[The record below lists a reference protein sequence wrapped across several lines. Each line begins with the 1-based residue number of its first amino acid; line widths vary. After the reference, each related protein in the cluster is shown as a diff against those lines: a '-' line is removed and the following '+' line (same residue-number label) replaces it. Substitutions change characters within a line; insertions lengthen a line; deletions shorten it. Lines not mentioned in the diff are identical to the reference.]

1 MLFDIYLSAIILSV
15 VVYLKLLKKFFSRT
29 PGSAGGMLKGLGF
42 ALVLLTT
49 SIFSYGQATSVN
61 GGSIQGSITDPS
73 GAVVPDASVTVLDTD
88 TGSSKTVITDKAGF
102 YSVGPLNPGNYT
114 VTVVGS
120 GFEHLSVKTV
130 VRTGTATSGSFKLT
144 LGSSAETVEVN
155 AGALQINTDQI
166 GVAGV
171 ITREQI
177 DSLPVNGRDILDYA
191 QLQPGVILQSGQT
204 FDPTKAGYSA
214 ISVSGVGGRTTR
226 ILLDGQDI
234 TDETVGT
241 TIYNVPSGAIQE
253 FQLNRS
259 TQDVSGS
266 VTSTGQVLVS
276 TQSGTNA
283 FHGNLFYNFQDA
295 RAGAAEVGG
304 LQAPFQRNQF
314 GGYFGGPIIKDK
326 LFFYGGAE
334 RIKQSEEDV
343 ALGASPVF
351 SAILQQYPFVPA
363 PFTDTFSYARLD
375 YNGPKGIHFFVRGVY
390 SVNSDLATFGLAPY
404 QLYQN
409 RDNVPGL
416 VGGADFTT
424 GHFTHSFRG
433 GYEKFHNLLQDG
445 TAGLSSIYNPS
456 GPALGGLV
464 TLTGSLNAGP
474 NYLAPQG
481 TFQTDKQFRYDGS
494 WTKSSHTIKFGF
506 DMNRLA
512 SGGFAE
518 FFGSALFTSL
528 EATPSN
534 LPAGLDPTNPL
545 NYVAQYYYIGN
556 GNSLFSERPG
566 FGLAGG
572 LSPSWR
578 FGAYVADTWKAT
590 PSFTLTAG
598 LRWSV
603 DTDRANQDLP
613 TPLCSSV
620 DPSLQFA
627 GCTGNTPL
635 FDQYQ
640 AGLGVRTHQPYANF
654 GPQLG
659 FNFSPGDHKT
669 SLRGGIGIFY
679 ESSVFNNT
687 GNARTEVVNSD
698 FPSQNQAFAPQGAS
712 SIQLPGYGTI
722 TSAPDGT
729 PVSQILSEPI
739 GQAAFELNAIKAE
752 YQAKVANVAGPNP
765 SYIGTGNA
773 LYANSIYGGQY
784 KSPYSIQF
792 NGGIQRE
799 LAKGLILSA
808 DYVHNA
814 TLKIP
819 LTVDVNHSGA
829 ARNLNV
835 AAAKNSIAATTAAFG
850 CSGGSSQAAIS
861 CAIANTANTV
871 HPGTGAQI
879 TDFAAVQVDAD
890 GNPIAGGLDSSA
902 VSFSGASPLAYGLTP
917 ATGAAFAGDNP
928 NVGAGKFI
936 LPVGRSGYDALQVV
950 LQQQKSH
957 PAPGI
962 VSSNVQV
969 SYSLSRI
976 VSGNNGSNPADQ
988 FFAGALSYD
997 NDDPNRY
1004 LGRTPL
1010 DHSNEL
1016 SFGGSL
1022 GLKYGLQVAMI
1033 GHFFSASAASLTLDN
1048 LSGATGQIF
1057 QTDVNGDGIGGDLVP
1072 STIPGAYEHEIKG
1085 GKGLNTLINNYNAA
1099 YAGTPTPA
1107 GQALIAAG
1115 LFTQGQLLA
1124 ANGVQQAIA
1133 SAPSNPLNN
1142 AALRTFDLSANY
1154 PIRFNRFHEGLALI
1168 PGVAMYNV
1176 FNMSNF
1182 GFIPGI
1188 VGSATGTLLNQGDAG
1203 QPGYYNGTSD
1213 QATLNQ
1219 ARTTRNS
1226 GTFDQGGPRTTEFQL
1241 KLNF

>member
-1 MLFDIYLSAIILSV
+1 MKKLFTLFMLLFA
-15 VVYLKLLKKFFSRT
+15 T
-29 PGSAGGMLKGLGF
+29 AML
-42 ALVLLTT
+42 
-49 SIFSYGQATSVN
+49 SYGQATSQN

-73 GAVVPDASVTVLDTD
+73 GAVVPNATVTILDTD
-88 TGSSKTVITDKAGF
+88 TGSSKTITTDKSGF
-102 YSVGPLNPGNYT
+102 YSVGPLNPGPYT
-114 VTVVGS
+114 VTISGA
-120 GFEHLSVKTV
+120 GFEKLSVTTV
-130 VRTGTATSGSFKLT
+130 IRTGTATPGSFKLT

-191 QLQPGVILQSGQT
+191 QLEPGVILQSGQT

-241 TIYNVPSGAIQE
+241 TIYNVPAGAIQE

-283 FHGNLFYNFQDA
+283 FHGNGFYNFQDA
-295 RAGAAEVGG
+295 RAGAANVGG
-304 LQAPFQRNQF
+304 LTAPFQRNQF
-314 GGYFGGPIIKDK
+314 GGYVGGPIIKDK
-326 LFFYGGAE
+326 LFFFGGIE

-351 SAILQQYPFVPA
+351 QSILTAFPFVPA
-363 PFTDTFSYARLD
+363 PFTDTFSMARLD
-375 YNGPKGIHFFVRGVY
+375 YSGPKGIHFFARGVY
-390 SVNSDLATFGLAPY
+390 SVNSDLATFGLTPY

-416 VGGADFTT
+416 VGGADFST

-445 TAGLSSIYNPS
+445 TAAAGNSIYNPS
-456 GPALGGLV
+456 GPAVGGNL
-464 TLTGSLNAGP
+464 TLLGSLNAGP

-481 TFQTDKQFRYDGS
+481 TFQTDKQFRYDGT
-494 WTKSSHTIKFGF
+494 WTKGAHTIKFGY

-518 FFGSALFTSL
+518 FFGASL
-528 EATPSN
+528 LTIITATPGN
-534 LPAGLDPTNPL
+534 LVAGGSSANPL
-545 NYVAQYYYIGN
+545 DYIASQYDIGN

-572 LSPSWR
+572 LDPSWR
-578 FGAYVADTWKAT
+578 FGAYVADTWKAS
-590 PSFTLTAG
+590 SFLTLTAG

-620 DPSLQFA
+620 APNLQFA

-654 GPQLG
+654 GPQAG

-687 GNARTEVVNSD
+687 GNTRTEAVNAD
-698 FPSQNQAFAPQGAS
+698 FPSQNQGYGYQGAS
-712 SIQLPGYGTI
+712 SITLPGFGVVTA
-722 TSAPDGT
+722 SPDGT
-729 PVSQILSEPI
+729 PVSTILSESI
-739 GQAAFELNAIKAE
+739 GQAAPELNAIKAE

-765 SYIGTGNA
+765 SYIGTGGG
-773 LYANSIYGGQY
+773 LYANDIYAAPY
-784 KSPYSIQF
+784 VSPYSIQF

-819 LTVDVNHSGA
+819 VTQDVNHNGA
-829 ARNLNV
+829 ARTLNV
-835 AAAKNSIAATTAAFG
+835 SAA
-850 CSGGSSQAAIS
+850 QAAIARTLAPNPAANYAGYPQCPQGYS
-861 CAIANTANTV
+861 SAAVTCAIAA
-871 HPGTGAQI
+871 GATIQ
-879 TDFAAVQVDAD
+879 DFAS
-890 GNPIAGGLDSSA
+890 NGLDSGGVFLGGA
-902 VSFSGASPLAYGLTP
+902 AATNSGYTP
-917 ATGAAFAGDNP
+917 ATGAAFPGTNP
-928 NVGAGKFI
+928 NVGSGKFI
-936 LPVGRSGYDALQVV
+936 LPIGRSGYDALQVV
-950 LQQQKSH
+950 LQQQKAH

-962 VSSNVQV
+962 LTSNFQV
-969 SYSLSRI
+969 SYNLSRI
-976 VSGNNGSNPADQ
+976 VNGNNGTNPADQ
-988 FFAGALSYD
+988 FFEGAQAFD

-1004 LGRTPL
+1004 LGRSPL

-1022 GLKYGLQVAMI
+1022 GIKYGLQVSMI
-1033 GHFFSASAASLTLDN
+1033 GHFFSAPATSLTLDTTA
-1048 LSGATGQIF
+1048 GPTAQIF
-1057 QTDVNGDGIGGDLVP
+1057 QTDVDGDGTTGDLL
-1072 STIPGAYEHEIKG
+1072 PGTNVGYYEHQVKG
-1085 GKGLNTLINNYNAA
+1085 AGLNRVINNYNATN
-1099 YAGTPTPA
+1099 AGTPTPA

-1115 LFTQGQLLA
+1115 LVTPGQLA
-1124 ANGVQQAIA
+1124 ALGGVQQAIA
-1133 SAPSNPLNN
+1133 AAPANPLSN

-1154 PIRFNRFHEGLALI
+1154 PIRLSHVREGLSI
-1168 PGVAMYNV
+1168 VPGVAMYNV

-1182 GFIPGI
+1182 EAIPAI
-1188 VGSATGTLLNQGDAG
+1188 NSVATGVLLNTADAG
-1203 QPGYYNGTSD
+1203 TPGYLNGPNNQSV
-1213 QATLNQ
+1213 LNQ

>member
-1 MLFDIYLSAIILSV
+1 MK
-15 VVYLKLLKKFFSRT
+15 KLLTLVALLFIT
-29 PGSAGGMLKGLGF
+29 ALAG
-42 ALVLLTT
+42 
-49 SIFSYGQATSVN
+49 YGQATSVN

-73 GAVVPDASVTVLDTD
+73 GAVVPEANVTITDTD
-88 TGSSKTVITDKAGF
+88 TGTVKAVTTDSAGF
-102 YSVGPLNPGNYT
+102 YSVGPLIPGNYT
-114 VTVVGS
+114 VSVTKA
-120 GFEHLSVKTV
+120 GFEKLSVKTV
-130 VRTGTATSGSFKLT
+130 VRTGTATSGSFKVT
-144 LGSSAETVEVN
+144 LGSSTETVEVN
-155 AGALQINTDQI
+155 AGALQINTEQI

-191 QLQPGVILQSGQT
+191 QLEPGVILQSGQT

-241 TIYNVPSGAIQE
+241 TIFNVPAGAIQE

-283 FHGNLFYNFQDA
+283 YHGNAFYNFQDA
-295 RAGAAEVGG
+295 RAGAADVGG
-304 LQAPFQRNQF
+304 LTAPFQRNQF

-326 LFFYGGAE
+326 LFFFGGIE

-343 ALGASPVF
+343 ALGASPAF
-351 SAILQQYPFVPA
+351 QSILTEFPFVPA
-363 PFTDTFSYARLD
+363 PFTDTFSMGRLD
-375 YNGPKGIHFFVRGVY
+375 YSGPKGIHFFARAVY
-390 SVNSDLATFGLAPY
+390 SVNSDLATFGLTPY

-445 TAGLSSIYNPS
+445 TAAAGNSIYNPS
-456 GPALGGLV
+456 GPAVGGNL
-464 TLTGSLNAGP
+464 TLLGSLNAGP
-474 NYLAPQG
+474 NYLAPQT
-481 TFQTDKQFRYDGS
+481 TFQSDKQFRYDGS
-494 WTKSSHTIKFGF
+494 WTRGAHTVKFGF
-506 DMNRLA
+506 DMNRLL
-512 SGGFAE
+512 SGGNAE
-518 FFGSALFTSL
+518 FFGASL
-528 EATPSN
+528 VTILTATPGN
-534 LPAGLDPTNPL
+534 LVPGGNAANPL
-545 NYVAQYYYIGN
+545 DYVASQYDIGN

-572 LSPSWR
+572 LDPSWR
-578 FGAYVADTWKAT
+578 FGAYVADTWKVNQ
-590 PSFTLTAG
+590 SLTLTGG

-603 DTDRANQDLP
+603 DTDRANQDLA

-620 DPSLQFA
+620 EPALQFP

-654 GPQLG
+654 GPQAG

-687 GNARTEVVNSD
+687 GNSRTAVVNAD
-698 FPSQNQAFAPQGAS
+698 FPSQNQGFAIQGQS
-712 SIQLPGYGTI
+712 SIVLPGFGVV

-729 PVSQILSEPI
+729 PVSTLLSESI
-739 GQAAFELNAIKAE
+739 GAAAKDLNAIKAE

-765 SYIGTGNA
+765 SYIGTGGGLGA
-773 LYANSIYGGQY
+773 ASIYAAPY
-784 KSPYSIQF
+784 VSPYSIQF
-792 NGGIQRE
+792 NGGVQRE
-799 LAKGLILSA
+799 IAKGLILSA

-819 LTVDVNHSGA
+819 LSQDVNHNGA
-829 ARNLNV
+829 ARTLNT
-835 AAAKNSIAATTAAFG
+835 AAAQNAIATTTASFG
-850 CSGGSSQAAIS
+850 CAGGSSSAAIN
-861 CAIANTANTV
+861 CAIAAGATIQNFASVQTDAN
-871 HPGTGAQI
+871 
-879 TDFAAVQVDAD
+879 
-890 GNPIAGGLDSSA
+890 GNPISGGLDSGVASLGGTSA
-902 VSFSGASPLAYGLTP
+902 SNEGLTP
-917 ATGAAFAGDNP
+917 ATGAAFPGTNP
-928 NVGAGKFI
+928 NVGTGKFI
-936 LPVGRSGYDALQVV
+936 LPIGRSGYDALQVV

-962 VSSNVQV
+962 MSSNFQI

-976 VSGNNGSNPADQ
+976 VSGNGGTNPADQ
-988 FFAGALSYD
+988 FFAGSPAFN

-1004 LGRTPL
+1004 LGRSPL
-1010 DHSNEL
+1010 DHTNEL
-1016 SFGGSL
+1016 SFGGNL
-1022 GLKYGLQVAMI
+1022 GIKYGLNVAMI
-1033 GHFFSASAASLTLDN
+1033 GHFFSAPAASLTLDAT
-1048 LSGATGQIF
+1048 SGATAQIF
-1057 QTDVNGDGIGGDLVP
+1057 QTDVDGDGTTGDLVP
-1072 STIPGAYEHEIKG
+1072 GTNVGYYEHQVKG
-1085 GKGLNTLINNYNAA
+1085 ANLNTIIKNYNATS
-1099 YAGTPTPA
+1099 AGQPTPA
-1107 GQALIAAG
+1107 GQALISAG
-1115 LFTQGQLLA
+1115 LFTQQQLFKLG
-1124 ANGVQQAIA
+1124 GVQQAIA
-1133 SAPSNPLNN
+1133 AAPSNPLSN

-1154 PIRFNRFHEGLALI
+1154 PIKFSRLREGMSLV
-1168 PGVAMYNV
+1168 PGVAVYNV

-1182 GFIPGI
+1182 EAIPGI
-1188 VGSATGTLLNQGDAG
+1188 VGNATGVLLNTADANT
-1203 QPGYYNGTSD
+1203 PGYYNGPNT
-1213 QATLNQ
+1213 QAVLNQ
-1219 ARTTRNS
+1219 GRTTRNS

>member
-1 MLFDIYLSAIILSV
+1 MK
-15 VVYLKLLKKFFSRT
+15 KLLTLVALLFIT
-29 PGSAGGMLKGLGF
+29 ALAG
-42 ALVLLTT
+42 
-49 SIFSYGQATSVN
+49 YGQATSVN

-73 GAVVPDASVTVLDTD
+73 GAVVPEANVTITDTD
-88 TGSSKTVITDKAGF
+88 TGTVKAVTTDSAGF
-102 YSVGPLNPGNYT
+102 YSVGPLIPGNYT
-114 VTVVGS
+114 VSVTKA
-120 GFEHLSVKTV
+120 GFEKLSVKTV
-130 VRTGTATSGSFKLT
+130 VRTGTATSGSFKVT
-144 LGSSAETVEVN
+144 LGSSTETVEVN
-155 AGALQINTDQI
+155 AGALQINTEQI

-191 QLQPGVILQSGQT
+191 QLEPGVILQSGQT

-241 TIYNVPSGAIQE
+241 TIFNVPAGAIQE

-283 FHGNLFYNFQDA
+283 YHGNAFYNFQDA
-295 RAGAAEVGG
+295 RAGAADVGG
-304 LQAPFQRNQF
+304 LTAPFQRNQF

-326 LFFYGGAE
+326 LFFFGGVE
-334 RIKQSEEDV
+334 RIKQSEQDV
-343 ALGASPVF
+343 ALGASPAF
-351 SAILQQYPFVPA
+351 QSILTEFPFVPA
-363 PFTDTFSYARLD
+363 PFTDTFSMGRLD
-375 YNGPKGIHFFVRGVY
+375 YSGPKGIHFFARAVY
-390 SVNSDLATFGLAPY
+390 SVNSDLATFGLTPY

-445 TAGLSSIYNPS
+445 TAAAGNSIYNPS
-456 GPALGGLV
+456 GPAVGGNL
-464 TLTGSLNAGP
+464 TLLGSLNAGP
-474 NYLAPQG
+474 NYLAPQT
-481 TFQTDKQFRYDGS
+481 TFQSDKQFRYDGS
-494 WTKSSHTIKFGF
+494 WTRGAHTVKFGF
-506 DMNRLA
+506 DMNRLL
-512 SGGFAE
+512 SGGNAE
-518 FFGSALFTSL
+518 FFGASL
-528 EATPSN
+528 VTILTATPGN
-534 LPAGLDPTNPL
+534 LVPGGNAANPL
-545 NYVAQYYYIGN
+545 DYVASQYDIGN

-572 LSPSWR
+572 LDPSWR
-578 FGAYVADTWKAT
+578 FGAYVADTWKVNQ
-590 PSFTLTAG
+590 SLTLTGG

-603 DTDRANQDLP
+603 DTDRANQDLA

-620 DPSLQFA
+620 EPALQFP

-654 GPQLG
+654 GPQAG

-687 GNARTEVVNSD
+687 GNSRTAVVNAD
-698 FPSQNQAFAPQGAS
+698 FPSQNQGFAIQGQS
-712 SIQLPGYGTI
+712 SIVLPGFGVV

-729 PVSQILSEPI
+729 PVSTLLSESI
-739 GQAAFELNAIKAE
+739 GAAAKDLNAIKAE

-765 SYIGTGNA
+765 SYIGTGGGLGA
-773 LYANSIYGGQY
+773 ASIYAAPY
-784 KSPYSIQF
+784 VSPYSIQF
-792 NGGIQRE
+792 NGGVQRE
-799 LAKGLILSA
+799 IAKGLILSA

-819 LTVDVNHSGA
+819 LSQDVNHNGA
-829 ARNLNV
+829 ARTLNT
-835 AAAKNSIAATTAAFG
+835 AAAQNAIATTTASFG
-850 CSGGSSQAAIS
+850 CAGGSSSAAIN
-861 CAIANTANTV
+861 CAIAAGATIQNFASVQTDAN
-871 HPGTGAQI
+871 
-879 TDFAAVQVDAD
+879 
-890 GNPIAGGLDSSA
+890 GNPISGGLDSGVASLGGTSA
-902 VSFSGASPLAYGLTP
+902 SNEGLTP
-917 ATGAAFAGDNP
+917 ATGAAFPGTNP
-928 NVGAGKFI
+928 NVGTGKFI
-936 LPVGRSGYDALQVV
+936 LPIGRSGYDALQVV

-962 VSSNVQV
+962 MSSNFQI

-976 VSGNNGSNPADQ
+976 VSGNAGTNPADQ
-988 FFAGALSYD
+988 FFAGSAAFN

-1004 LGRTPL
+1004 LGRSPL
-1010 DHSNEL
+1010 DHTNEL
-1016 SFGGSL
+1016 SFGGNL
-1022 GLKYGLQVAMI
+1022 GIKYGLNVAMI
-1033 GHFFSASAASLTLDN
+1033 GHFFSAPATSLTLDAT
-1048 LSGATGQIF
+1048 SGATAQIF
-1057 QTDVNGDGIGGDLVP
+1057 QTDVDGDGTTGDLVP
-1072 STIPGAYEHEIKG
+1072 GTNVGYYEHQVKG
-1085 GKGLNTLINNYNAA
+1085 ANLNTIIKNYNATS
-1099 YAGTPTPA
+1099 AGQPTPA
-1107 GQALIAAG
+1107 GQALISAG
-1115 LFTQGQLLA
+1115 LFTQQQLFKLG
-1124 ANGVQQAIA
+1124 GVQQAIA
-1133 SAPSNPLNN
+1133 AAPSNPLSN

-1154 PIRFNRFHEGLALI
+1154 PIKFSRLREGMSLV
-1168 PGVAMYNV
+1168 PGVAVYNV

-1182 GFIPGI
+1182 EAIPGI
-1188 VGSATGTLLNQGDAG
+1188 VGNATGVLLNTNDAG
-1203 QPGYYNGTSD
+1203 TPGYYNGPNT
-1213 QATLNQ
+1213 QAVLNQ
-1219 ARTTRNS
+1219 GRTTRNS